1 MSNFSLILS
10 ITLTSNQGNEKTQ
23 TCQVLVILIYLQIL
37 TNNLQE

>member
-10 ITLTSNQGNEKTQ
+10 ITLISNQGNEKTQ
-23 TCQVLVILIYLQIL
+23 TCQVLVILIYLLIL